1 MGNQYKSLP
10 GWTYT
15 SEEFFELEKTELILK
30 TWQLVCHLSNVPKPG
45 DFFTFEIFNERI
57 FIIKD
62 EDNNVKAFHNIC
74 SHRGTKL
81 IDEISGTCNGKITC
95 PYHAWGYDFKG
106 NLIKVP
112 YESKFKDLNKSEHG
126 LQSVELEVFQGFI
139 FVKLL
144 HSEIPSVAKQF
155 EPYLDEIEQYRF
167 EEMIP
172 LGRVTMRPRKVNWKQ
187 IADNYVDV
195 LHIPVAHPGLSNL
208 VGKSYG
214 VEVSVNNGYVH
225 KMWGDGKN
233 IGKDKLSN
241 KLYDKYLPH
250 INNLQMDR
258 QRYWLYY
265 RLWPNLAFDIYPE
278 QMDFMQFIP
287 IDAQTTMIREIAYA
301 LPDDRRETKAAQY
314 LNWRINRQVNNEDT
328 ELINWVQ
335 EGMNTN
341 HFKSGPLAETEIC
354 LIDSATKIRN
364 SIPVAALEI
373 KPEESEMQRINL
385 ELKTQHT

>member
-1 MGNQYKSLP
+1 MKQQFKSLP

-15 SEEFFELEKTELILK
+15 SEAFFELEKKELILK
-30 TWQLVCHLSNVPKPG
+30 NWQLVCHVSNIPEPG
-45 DFFTFEIFNERI
+45 NFFTFDIFNERI
-57 FIIKD
+57 FVIRS
-62 EDNNVKAFHNIC
+62 EDRSVAAFHNFC

-81 IDEISGTCNGKITC
+81 IDEVSGTCNHKITC

-112 YESKFKDLNKSEHG
+112 YEDQFKDFNKEDNG
-126 LQSVELEVFQGFI
+126 LQSVELEIFQGFI

-144 HSEIPSVAKQF
+144 ESEMPSVQDQF
-155 EPYLDEIEQYRF
+155 APYIQEIEQYRL
-167 EEMIP
+167 EEMQP
-172 LGRVTMRPRKVNWKQ
+172 LGRVTMRPRNVNWKQ
-187 IADNYVDV
+187 VADNYIDT
-195 LHIPVAHPGLSNL
+195 LHIPIAHPGLSNL

-214 VEVSVNNGYVH
+214 VEVSSNNGYIH
-225 KMWGDGKN
+225 KMWGDGAN
-233 IGKDKLSN
+233 IRKDNLSN
-241 KLYDKYLPH
+241 RLYDKYLPH
-250 INNLQMDR
+250 MDHLPDEK

-287 IDAQTTMIREIAYA
+287 IDANTTMIREIAYA

-328 ELINWVQ
+328 YLINLVQ

-341 HFKSGPLAETEIC
+341 NFKSGPLASSEIC
-354 LIDSATKIRN
+354 LIDSANKIREA
-364 SIPVAALEI
+364 IPISRQEL
-373 KPEESEMQRINL
+373 KPHESEI
-385 ELKTQHT
+385 LKTNSGI